1 MPAWMS
7 LRGFSDRPDRPGLVE
22 SVGRAAG
29 AGKGDPDQSSARKA
43 MPKVG
48 MEEIR
53 RRQLIDATIA
63 SIHEIGFAESSLS
76 RISAKAGV
84 STGIVHHYFRDKAD
98 LLEATLRHL
107 ADRLLNSVIQR
118 LEQATSPVER
128 LLAVV
133 DGNIGPDQFTPQ
145 GVSAWLAFWAQVPKN
160 DRLARVQHIIIS
172 RLHDNLVHA
181 LKLMGRRDANDIA
194 RVTAALIDG
203 LWLRAALSANGPDSR
218 DARRLVLDYLNAK
231 LDLKLG

>member
-1 MPAWMS
+1 
-7 LRGFSDRPDRPGLVE
+7 
-22 SVGRAAG
+22 
-29 AGKGDPDQSSARKA
+29 

-63 SIHEIGFAESSLS
+63 SIHEIGFAECSLS

-84 STGIVHHYFRDKAD
+84 STGIVHHYFKDKAD
-98 LLEATLRHL
+98 LLEATLRQLGDSLRDSVVERLKL
-107 ADRLLNSVIQR
+107 AR
-118 LEQATSPVER
+118 SPIER
-128 LLAVV
+128 LLAVI

-160 DRLARVQHIIIS
+160 ERLARVQHIIIS

-181 LKLMGRRDANDIA
+181 LKLMGRRDATDIA

-203 LWLRAALSANGPDSR
+203 LWLRAALSSTGPDPQ

>member
-1 MPAWMS
+1 
-7 LRGFSDRPDRPGLVE
+7 
-22 SVGRAAG
+22 
-29 AGKGDPDQSSARKA
+29 

-53 RRQLIDATIA
+53 RRQLIEATIA
-63 SIHEIGFAESSLS
+63 SIHEVGFADSSLS

-84 STGIVHHYFRDKAD
+84 STGIVHHYFGNKAD
-98 LLEATLRHL
+98 LLEATLRQL
-107 ADRLLNSVIQR
+107 GDSLRDSVVRR
-118 LEQATSPVER
+118 LEIARSPVER
-128 LLAVV
+128 LLAVI

-160 DRLARVQHIIIS
+160 ERLARVQHIIIS

-181 LKLMGRRDANDIA
+181 LKLMGRRDAQDIA
-194 RVTAALIDG
+194 SVTSALIDG
-203 LWLRAALSANGPDSR
+203 LWLRAALSKEGPNPR
-218 DARRLVLDYLNAK
+218 DARRLVFDYLNAR

>member
-1 MPAWMS
+1 
-7 LRGFSDRPDRPGLVE
+7 
-22 SVGRAAG
+22 
-29 AGKGDPDQSSARKA
+29 

-63 SIHEIGFAESSLS
+63 SIHEIGFAEASLS

-84 STGIVHHYFRDKAD
+84 STGIVHHYFKDKAD
-98 LLEATLRHL
+98 LLEATLRQL
-107 ADRLLNSVIQR
+107 GDRLRDSVVER
-118 LEQATSPVER
+118 LKEAKSPVER
-128 LLAVV
+128 LLAVI

-160 DRLARVQHIIIS
+160 VRLARVQNIIIS

-181 LKLMGRRDANDIA
+181 LKLMGRRDADDIA

-203 LWLRAALSANGPDSR
+203 LWLRAALSTQGPDPR
-218 DARRLVLDYLNAK
+218 DARRMVFDYLNAK
-231 LDLKLG
+231 LDMKLG